1 MEVEVPD
8 YLLPGYASTDNEDL
22 AQRTSDDTDYSDAS
36 SGGHQTNVARQL
48 DQFGGQLVMI
58 TETEF
63 SDDSEQMDSSEV
75 DSEPEK
81 M

>member
-8 YLLPGYASTDNEDL
+8 YLLPGYASTDNEDP
-22 AQRTSDDTDYSDAS
+22 QRTSDDTDYSDAS